1 MAVIAVLI
9 PIAMLGTVL
18 ALGRYEELL
27 LPQKE
32 TSVDNATDRLRQ
44 PFGMPSLP
52 AGVTVEEAAIAP
64 DACSASP
71 PIPR

>member
-9 PIAMLGTVL
+9 PIAMLGIVL

-27 LPQKE
+27 LPQQE
-32 TSVDNATDRLRQ
+32 GSVDDTIDRLRQ

-52 AGVTVEEAAIAP
+52 QGATVEETVGHHP
-64 DACSASP
+64 G
-71 PIPR
+71 RV